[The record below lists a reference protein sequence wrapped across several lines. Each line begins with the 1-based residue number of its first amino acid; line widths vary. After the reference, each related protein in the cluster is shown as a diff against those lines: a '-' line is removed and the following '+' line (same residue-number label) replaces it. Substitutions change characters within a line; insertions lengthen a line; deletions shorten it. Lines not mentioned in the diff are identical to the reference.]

1 MQFQSLN
8 HFVDQIEFYIS
19 KLIGTCTMY
28 VETNLTKSYD
38 KLMTCKQWNINR
50 LSMKLLRFQNNVK
63 KPTHFVY
70 ESV

>member
-1 MQFQSLN
+1 
-8 HFVDQIEFYIS
+8 
-19 KLIGTCTMY
+19 MY